1 MQDWNGP
8 AFTGHIVERAG
19 VHDFSRDFS
28 QGDDGERKGSASG
41 QGRADRL
48 NGNEDKIGADVD
60 TFVREAQDEVSIMCV
75 CVGGGGVFAPINQE
89 CCLAVYRQEC
99 VLAPRRARL
108 SGILLAAHGFRKRR
122 QTGGGRMLA
131 RGNRTHSES
140 YVVVGDTAVAYG
152 ECGREG
158 VHTQVALTHRWR

>member
-19 VHDFSRDFS
+19 VHDFSRDFT

-48 NGNEDKIGADVD
+48 NGIEDKIGADVD

-75 CVGGGGVFAPINQE
+75 CVCVGGACLLSSTQNAVWQYTDKSACLPRDAP
-89 CCLAVYRQEC
+89 ASR
-99 VLAPRRARL
+99 
-108 SGILLAAHGFRKRR
+108 
-122 QTGGGRMLA
+122 
-131 RGNRTHSES
+131 ES
-140 YVVVGDTAVAYG
+140 
-152 ECGREG
+152 C
-158 VHTQVALTHRWR
+158 

>member
-75 CVGGGGVFAPINQE
+75 CVW
-89 CCLAVYRQEC
+89 
-99 VLAPRRARL
+99 
-108 SGILLAAHGFRKRR
+108 
-122 QTGGGRMLA
+122 GGGRVCSNQPRMLSGSIQTRVRA
-131 RGNRTHSES
+131 CPETRPPLGNLVSRSR
-140 YVVVGDTAVAYG
+140 V
-152 ECGREG
+152 
-158 VHTQVALTHRWR
+158 